1 VTSTLSQILA
11 RLDTAE
17 SRGGDPA
24 LDDVTH
30 DSRSVTI
37 GTLFC
42 AIPGDQHDGHDFAD
56 DAVKAGASALMVE
69 RWLDLPV
76 PQLRVPSVRQAMAHA
91 AAVVHG
97 DPTRQVRLI
106 GVTGTNGKTTVSY
119 LVEAALAAS
128 GQGVGVIGTIE
139 ARVHGEP
146 LGGTRTTPEST
157 DLQRLVATMR
167 TRGADSVV
175 IEVSSHGLDLHRVD
189 ACAFDVAVFTNLS
202 QDHLDWHGSM
212 DAYFA
217 AKRRLFDSDLTDRA
231 VINIDDD
238 WGKRLADDVDV
249 DVVTVGRA
257 NSDVTIRAVRTAPDG
272 SEVDLSTPWGDAVV
286 STSLAGA
293 FNVDNAVLAYV
304 AAVVAGIDATAAAAG
319 IASCGGAPGR
329 MERVDVG
336 QGFEVFVDYAHTPA
350 ALAGVVLTARAL
362 TLPSGDAPG
371 RVIIVAGAGGE
382 RDRDKRP
389 AMGMALADADV
400 VVLTSDNPRSE
411 DPSAIIAALAGGV
424 TARKGRHPEI
434 HTIEDRR
441 QAIAFAFQQAAAG
454 DVVIIAGKGHETT
467 QQIGDQTVEFDDR
480 LVAATL
486 LSAMVGVTS

>member
-1 VTSTLSQILA
+1 MTSTLSQILA

-17 SRGGDPA
+17 LRGSDPA

-30 DSRSVTI
+30 DSRSVAD
-37 GTLFC
+37 GALFC
-42 AIPGDQHDGHDFAD
+42 AIPGDQHDGHDFAG

-69 RWLDLPV
+69 RWLDLAV

-128 GQGVGVIGTIE
+128 GHGVGVIGTVE

-157 DLQRLVATMR
+157 DLQRLVAMMR
-167 TRGADSVV
+167 ARGADSVV
-175 IEVSSHGLDLHRVD
+175 VEVSSHGLDLHRVD
-189 ACAFDVAVFTNLS
+189 ACEFDVAVFTNLS

-212 DAYFA
+212 EAYFA
-217 AKRRLFDSDLTDRA
+217 AKRRLFDSELSARA

-238 WGKRLADDVDV
+238 WGRRLAADVGV

-257 NSDVTIRAVRTAPDG
+257 NADVTIRAVRTTSGG
-272 SEVDLSTPWGDAVV
+272 SEVDLSTPWGEVGL
-286 STSLAGA
+286 STSLAGV

-304 AAVVAGIDATAAAAG
+304 AAVVSGIDATAAAAG
-319 IASCGGAPGR
+319 IAACGGAPGR
-329 MERVDVG
+329 MERVDAG

-350 ALAGVVLTARAL
+350 ALSGVVFTGRAL
-362 TLPSGDAPG
+362 TSPNGQKPG
-371 RVIIVAGAGGE
+371 RVIVVAGAGGE

-400 VVLTSDNPRSE
+400 VILTSDNPRSE
-411 DPSAIIAALAGGV
+411 DPEAILAALAGGV
-424 TARKGRHPEI
+424 AARTERHPEV
-434 HTIEDRR
+434 HTVEDRR
-441 QAIAFAFQQAAAG
+441 QAIALALEQAAVG

-480 LVAATL
+480 VVAATL
-486 LSAMVGVTS
+486 LSAMGGATS